1 MGRQVGAFPPVSRLE
16 LSSRGP
22 DLGVALQSLRTE
34 RKALTRLL
42 ARLAVDEAQAQKAPE
57 LRAQGEVLKVQL
69 HAVPPGA
76 SEVTLAWPWL
86 PDAPIVVQ
94 LQRDLSPQQ
103 NVERL
108 FRRARGLEQGLR
120 VIAERKA
127 AAQAKWA
134 EVEHLVATV
143 PLLPDDTASIE
154 AWAAWRQTAET
165 WLAAVRRLRLRVARS
180 PEPESAAER
189 KAAKQAGRL
198 WPKGVQ
204 RFTSPAGA
212 LVLAG
217 RDAKANDVLVTR
229 LMRGR
234 DRWFHRKDHP
244 GAHVLLRV
252 DGKLEPAEVELR
264 ACAVLCA
271 HLSGADKGSA
281 AEVSVA
287 AGRHVRKVKGSA
299 TGSVYVSEE
308 RVLRVLVEPAVV
320 DGFYARR
327 PPS

>member
-1 MGRQVGAFPPVSRLE
+1 
-16 LSSRGP
+16 
-22 DLGVALQSLRTE
+22 VALQSLRTE

-42 ARLAVDEAQAQKAPE
+42 ARLAVDHTQAEKAPE

-69 HAVPPGA
+69 HAVPQGA
-76 SEVTLAWPWL
+76 SEVTLCWPWL
-86 PDAPIVVQ
+86 PDQPIVVQ
-94 LQRDLSPQQ
+94 LQRELSPQQ

-120 VIAERKA
+120 MIAERQT
-127 AAQAKWA
+127 AAQAKLA
-134 EVEHLVATV
+134 EVEQLLAT
-143 PLLPDDTASIE
+143 LPVSPDETAPAE
-154 AWAAWRQTAET
+154 VWTAWRTAVDG
-165 WLAAVRRLRLRVARS
+165 WLAAVRRLRLRVART

-189 KAAKQAGRL
+189 KAAKQAGRD

-234 DRWFHRKDHP
+234 DRWFHRKDQP

-252 DGKLEPAEVELR
+252 DGKQEPVEAELR

-271 HLSGADKGSA
+271 HLSGVDKGSVA
-281 AEVSVA
+281 DVTMA

-308 RVLRVLVEPAVV
+308 RVLRVVVEAAVV

-327 PPS
+327 PPM